1 MELAKVEALL
11 ERYFDAETSLT
22 EEQQLRRYFSE
33 ENIPPHLQAYKTLFD
48 ELDMAK
54 AETSKQPVSLS
65 KSATSKSPWW
75 YGVAAAVLIGIG
87 VAGYQ
92 WSQPQLTSQEQ
103 EALAAFEK
111 SKEAMLLLSE
121 NFNKG
126 AEDLVL
132 IGEFT
137 QAKNKILK

>member
-1 MELAKVEALL
+1 MELAKVEVLL
-11 ERYFDAETSLT
+11 ERYFNAETTLQ
-22 EEQQLRRYFSE
+22 EEQQLGEYFANE
-33 ENIPPHLQAYKTLFD
+33 EVPLHLAAYKTLFQEWD
-48 ELDMAK
+48 LAK
-54 AETSKQPVSLS
+54 TEVSHQSVSLPS
-65 KSATSKSPWW
+65 EQSGRSSWW
-75 YGVAAAVLIGIG
+75 YGIAAAIIVGVG

-92 WSQPQLTSQEQ
+92 WSQPSLSLQEQ